1 MEYEGTEVMAQA
13 QQPWLSIVIPS
24 YNYARYLGKCVGS
37 ILAQGMDDI
46 EVIVVDDCSTDDSLA
61 VARQLAAVDSRVQ
74 VLANE
79 QNEGGE
85 RSLLSG
91 LERVR
96 GRFVSFTAA
105 DNYFFPGYLPFA
117 RNYLDTHPGTD
128 VFYSSWM
135 FVDEQDRIYRAHSGS
150 HGSATIKP
158 SQLRN
163 IAAYDDRNEL
173 ADLFVNNMYLGD
185 PIFRAGLLSLG
196 GWSGN
201 PDASAVSDLEFAIN
215 LASSDARIAFVNI
228 SAGIDRFH
236 KNNLRFRREGLV
248 AQEALFRGILYLFER
263 YINESVA
270 DKLRYRIDDIIARA
284 NELIGHY
291 KTVPEIWAQLGTRAE
306 RVIEHLST
314 TLTKIAQTPRTDPVK
329 WRRVS
334 VIVPVR
340 GADLILLAE
349 ALTSIAEQDYDDWE
363 IVAVGHP
370 AIDLKPF
377 LKTLPFAGRIRYYEQ
392 CEWINRATA
401 RNVGLKMARGQIM
414 TYLDEGN
421 IMRPGHL
428 AGLVAALD
436 HSRQPVARTSGTLSL
451 YERTP
456 LEGNVAKQFYSE
468 PILISSEPFK
478 SEIAAWST
486 HIWDNVPLNSIAHQR
501 NCVAI
506 AGYFDEDLDLYEDWD
521 FVVRLTRQ
529 FNMALRAD
537 QSLDM
542 RVIVDDIPNA
552 MFAKKTSS
560 RTELERLYRVYSV
573 ETVPEVASQR
583 AAVLERWPQFGA
595 DIERATGAERAS
607 LVRLISGLS

>member
-1 MEYEGTEVMAQA
+1 MAQSP
-13 QQPWLSIVIPS
+13 QPWLSIVIPS
-24 YNYARYLGKCVGS
+24 YNYARHLPECVGS
-37 ILAQGMDDI
+37 ILSQGVSDL
-46 EVIVVDDCSTDDSLA
+46 EVVVVDDSSTDDSLA
-61 VARQLAAVDSRVQ
+61 VARQLAAADSRVR
-74 VLANE
+74 VFANE
-79 QNEGGE
+79 QNKGTE
-85 RSLLSG
+85 RTLLYG
-91 LERVR
+91 FEQVR
-96 GRFVSFTAA
+96 GRFVNFISA
-105 DNYFFPGYLPFA
+105 DNYYLPGYLRFV
-117 RNYLDTHPGTD
+117 RNYLDTHRQID

-135 FVDEQDRIYRAHSGS
+135 FLDEQNRIYRAHAGS

-173 ADLFVNNMYLGD
+173 VDLFVNNVYLGD
-185 PIFRAGLLSLG
+185 PIFRAELLALG
-196 GWSGN
+196 GWSGH
-201 PDASAVSDLEFAIN
+201 PDARAVSDLEFAIS
-215 LASSDARIAFVNI
+215 LASSEARIAFVNV
-228 SAGIDRFH
+228 SSGIDRFH
-236 KNNLRFRREGLV
+236 NDNLRFSRTDFV
-248 AQEALFRGILYLFER
+248 SQEALFRGILYLFER

-306 RVIEHLST
+306 RVVEHLST
-314 TLTKIAQTPRTDPVK
+314 TLTKIAQTARTDPVK

-334 VIVPVR
+334 IIVPVR
-340 GADLILLAE
+340 GLDLVLLAE
-349 ALTSIAEQDYDDWE
+349 TLGSIAEQDYNDWE

-370 AIDLKPF
+370 AFDLKPF
-377 LKTLPFAGRIRYYEQ
+377 FETLPFAARVRYYEQ
-392 CEWINRATA
+392 CEWVNRATA

-421 IMRPGHL
+421 RMRPGHL

-436 HSRQPVARTSGTLSL
+436 HLRQPVARTSGTLSL
-451 YERTP
+451 YKRTP

-486 HIWDNVPLNSIAHQR
+486 HVWDNVPLNSIAHQR

-537 QSLDM
+537 QSLEL

-560 RTELERLYRVYSV
+560 RAQLERLYSTYPV
-573 ETVPEVASQR
+573 ETVAEVEAQR
-583 AAVLERWPQFGA
+583 AAVLERWPEFAA
-595 DIERATGAERAS
+595 DIGRATGAERAS